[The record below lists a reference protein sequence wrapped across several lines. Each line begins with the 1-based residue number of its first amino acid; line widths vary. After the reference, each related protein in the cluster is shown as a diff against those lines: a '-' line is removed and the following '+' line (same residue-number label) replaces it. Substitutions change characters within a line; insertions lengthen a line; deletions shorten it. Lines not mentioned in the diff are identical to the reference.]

1 MDALGELARR
11 KGLAVLEDAAQG
23 FGAVYRGRE
32 IGGLGNAAAFSFF
45 PSKNLGAFG
54 EAGLVATDDAGV
66 ADSVRR
72 LRAHGSRERYVH
84 VEIGY
89 NARLDEMQAAILR
102 VKLPHVATW
111 NDERRRVARAYDAAL
126 SGVESVTTPTVAPG
140 CTHVFHQ
147 YTLRVPPGKRAAI
160 QKALEEAGISTQIY
174 YPIPNHALVMY
185 AQGAPSLPATDD
197 AAASVLSLP
206 IYPEL
211 SDADVGE
218 IARTLRAALG

>member
-1 MDALGELARR
+1 M
-11 KGLAVLEDAAQG
+11 
-23 FGAVYRGRE
+23 
-32 IGGLGNAAAFSFF
+32 
-45 PSKNLGAFG
+45 
-54 EAGLVATDDAGV
+54 
-66 ADSVRR
+66 
-72 LRAHGSRERYVH
+72 H

-89 NARLDEMQAAILR
+89 NARLDELQAALLR
-102 VKLPHVATW
+102 VKLPHVASW

-126 SGVESVTTPTVAPG
+126 AGVEGVTTPVVAPG

-160 QKALEEAGISTQIY
+160 QKELDQAGISTQIY

-185 AQGAPSLPATDD
+185 AEGAPSLPATDA

-211 SDADVGE
+211 SDAEAIE
-218 IARTLRAALG
+218 IARKLRAALG